1 MASAGQAQSLLLP
14 RGQGLTIKTS
24 RMMTNAGLCCN
35 AVECM
40 KRFIVDVRSIVTQLA
55 ICVCDP
61 VEEFLW

>member
-1 MASAGQAQSLLLP
+1 V
-14 RGQGLTIKTS
+14 LTIKTS
-24 RMMTNAGLCCN
+24 RMMANAGLCCN